1 MWSPLQQD
9 KWHPL
14 LSSVASVQKYRWLKH
29 SVQGVFSQSS
39 LMATI
44 VEFALKE
51 EPLDVEK
58 MRKCLLKQV
67 RRSSRALDLLKSRL
81 DSGAVSLSHSDVTV
95 QFRIHQVRLLET
107 TLAVFP
113 VRLLHLCKNME
124 QQLGQSVP
132 EAAAGQMLSVVL
144 QLERAEVRLEGIDT
158 MLKLASR
165 NFLLPSVQ
173 YAMFCGWQ
181 RVIPEGTCI
190 G

>member
-1 MWSPLQQD
+1 MFVFLPKSLEPGFQTDEPVQFSPPQQD

-14 LSSVASVQKYRWLKH
+14 LSTVSHVQKYRWLRH
-29 SVQGVFSQSS
+29 GVQGVSSQSS

-67 RRSSRALDLLKSRL
+67 TVGLSQPCSGVVDHLDGRLLAPTVGWSRFLT
-81 DSGAVSLSHSDVTV
+81 GVSL
-95 QFRIHQVRLLET
+95 
-107 TLAVFP
+107 
-113 VRLLHLCKNME
+113 
-124 QQLGQSVP
+124 
-132 EAAAGQMLSVVL
+132 L

-158 MLKLASR
+158 MLKLASKS
-165 NFLLPSVQ
+165 FLLPSVQ
-173 YAMFCGWQ
+173 YAMLCGWQ
-181 RVIPEGTCI
+181 RVIPEGTNI